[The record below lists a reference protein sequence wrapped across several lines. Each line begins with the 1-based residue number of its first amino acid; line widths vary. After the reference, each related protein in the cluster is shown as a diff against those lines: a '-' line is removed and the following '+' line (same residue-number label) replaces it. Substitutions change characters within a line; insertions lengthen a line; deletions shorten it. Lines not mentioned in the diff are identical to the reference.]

1 MKLSRDVLECY
12 LKKKHEY
19 LALEKRLK
27 DGVTQDL
34 YGLRSISYDT
44 ATSSTGSY
52 SDLSDRIIKN
62 EELKD
67 FVDKELRNFEQ
78 KIKLS
83 RETVEQ
89 YIKVNARAL
98 SYTCAWN
105 GCNLALLQNI
115 LTLKYLN
122 GKSNTQIAATL
133 KISLPAVTNMLS
145 EYTEKR

>member
-1 MKLSRDVLECY
+1 MRLSTDILEDY
-12 LKKKHEY
+12 IRKKSEY

-34 YGLRSISYDT
+34 YGLRSISYVT
-44 ATSSTGSY
+44 ASSTGSY

-98 SYTCAWN
+98 SYTRAWN
-105 GCNLALLQNI
+105 GCNLTLLQNI

-122 GKSNTQIAATL
+122 EKSNTQIAATL
-133 KISLPAVTNMLS
+133 KISLPTVTNMLS
-145 EYTEKR
+145 EYTEK